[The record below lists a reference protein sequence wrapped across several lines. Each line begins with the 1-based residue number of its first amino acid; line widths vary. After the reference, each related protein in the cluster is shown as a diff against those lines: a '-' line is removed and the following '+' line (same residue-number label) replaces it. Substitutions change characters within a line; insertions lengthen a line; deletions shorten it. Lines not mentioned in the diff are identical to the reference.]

1 MRHGR
6 RSTTSFT
13 LALALAATLAGCTP
27 EPDDPAPEPAAEA
40 LAADLTDGTFDSAPI
55 DDPAVADEQL
65 VAILG
70 DLAAFPREVT
80 ATVVEPAEG
89 ESATDGDAPQVRT
102 VELTWSVDLGEG
114 VDPLETTTS
123 TTLTLTDPDGDGE
136 ESAAWTTAWSPTLVH
151 PEATADSVIAV
162 RRTQAVRGDVNGRD
176 GDPIVIDRP
185 VFRIGIDKANLT
197 QDRWQPA
204 AEALAAALELDDQPG
219 YVQRVLDAG
228 AAAFP
233 VALTIRQGDEQSYDT
248 QTLRGMEGVLLQ
260 EDSIPLAPT
269 STFARAI
276 LGGVG
281 EATAEIVESSQ
292 GQVVAG
298 DVVGTSGL
306 QRTYDDQLRGTPA
319 TQVVLTDPAGDVLL
333 GGRDAVEGTD
343 LGTTLDVDLQIYA
356 EQRLADVPSA
366 SAVVAIQP
374 STGAVLVAASGPGSA
389 GLNTAT
395 VGQYAPG
402 STFKVATALALIR
415 SGLTPDSPVECTPTV
430 TVDGREF
437 QNFPG
442 YPAASVGTIPLR
454 EAIAQSC
461 NTALISQNAA
471 ISSADVAEAAASLG
485 IGASLPEG
493 EAWPFPYFSGS
504 VPTDATGTTHAA
516 DLIGQ
521 GDVLASPLAMAGVAA
536 SVAAGRTVV
545 PALVEVAEPPVPV
558 APTVPLTTEEA
569 QTLQELMYGV
579 VQSGSSTFL
588 QSVPGDPVGA
598 KSGTAQFGT
607 EDPPQTHAWMIA
619 FQGDLAVAV
628 LVEVGDYGTATAGP
642 IISDVLTFA
651 ASAD

>member
-6 RSTTSFT
+6 RLSTSFT
-13 LALALAATLAGCTP
+13 LALALAVTLVGCTP
-27 EPDDPAPEPAAEA
+27 EPEDPDPRPAADA
-40 LAADLTDGTFDSAPI
+40 LATDLEDGTFDAAPL
-55 DDPAVADEQL
+55 DAPDVADEQL
-65 VAILG
+65 ASILG

-80 ATVVEPAEG
+80 ATVVEPAEEDGAG
-89 ESATDGDAPQVRT
+89 EDAPEVRA
-102 VELTWSVDLGEG
+102 VELTWSIDLGEG

-136 ESAAWTTAWSPTLVH
+136 EPPVWTTVWSPTLVH
-151 PEATADSVIAV
+151 PEATAESVVTV
-162 RRTQAVRGDVNGRD
+162 RRTQAARGDVNGRD
-176 GDPIVIDRP
+176 GAPIVVDRP

-204 AEALAAALELDDQPG
+204 AEALAAALALDDQAG

-248 QTLRGMEGVLLQ
+248 QTLRGLEGVLLT

-281 EATAEIVESSQ
+281 EATAEIVDASQ

-306 QRTYDDQLRGTPA
+306 QRTYDAELRGTPA
-319 TQVVLTDPAGDVLL
+319 TQIVLTDPAGDVLL
-333 GGRDAVEGTD
+333 GGSDAVEGAD
-343 LGTTLDVDLQIYA
+343 LSTTLDVDLQIYA
-356 EQRLADVPSA
+356 EQRLADVTSA
-366 SAVVAIQP
+366 SAVVAVQP
-374 STGAVLVAASGPGSA
+374 STGAVLAAASGPGSA
-389 GLNTAT
+389 GLSTAT

-402 STFKVATALALIR
+402 STFKVATALALVR

-442 YPAASVGTIPLR
+442 YPGTSVGTIPLR

-461 NTALISQNAA
+461 NTALIAQSATV
-471 ISSADVAEAAASLG
+471 SSADVADAAASLG
-485 IGASLPEG
+485 IGAALPEG
-493 EAWPFPYFSGS
+493 EAWPFPYFSGT

-521 GDVLASPLAMAGVAA
+521 GEVLASPLAMAGVAA

-545 PALVEVAEPPVPV
+545 PTLVEVSEPPVPV
-558 APTVPLTTEEA
+558 APSVPLTTEEA
-569 QTLQELMYGV
+569 QMLQELMFGV
-579 VQSGSSTFL
+579 VRTGSSTFL

-607 EDPPQTHAWMIA
+607 QDPPQTHAWMIA

-642 IISDVLTFA
+642 IIADVLTFA
-651 ASAD
+651 ATGA

>member
-6 RSTTSFT
+6 RLTTSFT
-13 LALALAATLAGCTP
+13 LALALAVTLVGCTP
-27 EPDDPAPEPAAEA
+27 EPEDPDPRPAADA
-40 LAADLTDGTFDSAPI
+40 LATDLEDGTFDAAPL
-55 DDPAVADEQL
+55 DAPDVADEQL
-65 VAILG
+65 ASILG

-80 ATVVEPAEG
+80 ATVVEPAED
-89 ESATDGDAPQVRT
+89 DGDGEDAPEVRT
-102 VELTWSVDLGEG
+102 VELTWSIDLGEG

-123 TTLTLTDPDGDGE
+123 ATLTLTDPDGDGE
-136 ESAAWTTAWSPTLVH
+136 DPAAWTTVWSPTLVH
-151 PEATADSVIAV
+151 PEATAESVVTV
-162 RRTQAVRGDVNGRD
+162 RRTQAARGDVNGRD
-176 GDPIVIDRP
+176 GAPIVIDRP
-185 VFRIGIDKANLT
+185 VFRVGIDKANLT
-197 QDRWQPA
+197 EDRWQPA
-204 AEALAAALELDDQPG
+204 AEALAAALELDDQAG
-219 YVQRVLDAG
+219 YVQRVLGAG

-233 VALTIRQGDEQSYDT
+233 VALTIRQGDEGSYDT
-248 QTLRGMEGVLLQ
+248 QALRAMEGVLLQ
-260 EDSIPLAPT
+260 EDTIPLAPT

-281 EATAEIVESSQ
+281 EATAEIVDASQ

-306 QRTYDDQLRGTPA
+306 QRTYDADLRGTPA
-319 TQVVLTDPAGDVLL
+319 TQIVLTDPAGDVLL
-333 GGRDAVEGTD
+333 GGSDAVEGAD
-343 LGTTLDVDLQIYA
+343 LSTTLDVDLQIYA
-356 EQRLADVPSA
+356 EQRLADVTSA

-374 STGAVLVAASGPGSA
+374 STGAVLAAASGPGSS
-389 GLNTAT
+389 GLSTAT

-442 YPAASVGTIPLR
+442 YPETSVGTIPLR

-461 NTALISQNAA
+461 NTALIAQSAS
-471 ISSADVAEAAASLG
+471 ITSADVADAAASLG
-485 IGASLPEG
+485 IGAALPEG
-493 EAWPFPYFSGS
+493 EAWTFPYFSGT

-521 GDVLASPLAMAGVAA
+521 GEVLASPLAMAGVAA

-545 PALVEVAEPPVPV
+545 PTLVEVAEPPVPV
-558 APTVPLTTEEA
+558 APAVPLTTEEA
-569 QTLQELMYGV
+569 QTLQELMFGV
-579 VQSGSSTFL
+579 VRTGSSTFL

-642 IISDVLTFA
+642 IIADVLTFA
-651 ASAD
+651 ATGA

>member
-6 RSTTSFT
+6 RSVIPLT
-13 LALALAATLAGCTP
+13 LALALALPLVGCTP
-27 EPDDPAPEPAAEA
+27 EPDDPEPEPAAEA
-40 LAADLTDGTFDSAPI
+40 LAADLADGTFDGAPI
-55 DDPAVADEQL
+55 ADPDVATEQL
-65 VAILG
+65 ASILG

-80 ATVVEPAEG
+80 AAVAPPAEG
-89 ESATDGDAPQVRT
+89 SGDGDAPEVRT
-102 VELTWSVDLGEG
+102 VELTWTVDLGEG
-114 VDPLETTTS
+114 VDPLELTTS
-123 TTLTLTDPDGDGE
+123 TTMTLTDPDGDGE
-136 ESAAWTTAWSPTLVH
+136 EPAAWTTAWTPTLVH
-151 PEATADSVIAV
+151 PEATAESVVTV

-176 GDPIVIDRP
+176 GAPIVVDRP
-185 VFRIGIDKANLT
+185 VYRIGIDKANLT
-197 QDRWQPA
+197 EDRWQPA
-204 AEALAAALELDDQPG
+204 AEALATALELDDQAG

-233 VALTIRQGDEQSYDT
+233 VALTIRQSDEQRYDT

-260 EDSIPLAPT
+260 QDSIPLAPT

-281 EATAEIVESSQ
+281 EATAEIVDASQ

-306 QRTYDDQLRGTPA
+306 QRTYDVQLRGTPA
-319 TQVVLTDPAGDVLL
+319 TQIVLTDPAGDYLL
-333 GGRDAVEGTD
+333 GGSDAVAGVD
-343 LGTTLDVDLQIYA
+343 LSTTLDVDLQVYA

-366 SAVVAIQP
+366 SAVVALQS
-374 STGAVLVAASGPGSA
+374 STGAVLAAASGPGSA
-389 GLNTAT
+389 GLSTAT

-402 STFKVATALALIR
+402 STFKVATALALVR
-415 SGLTPDSPVECTPTV
+415 AGLTPDSPVECTPTV

-437 QNFPG
+437 RNFPG
-442 YPAASVGTIPLR
+442 YPEGSVGTIPLR

-461 NTALISQNAA
+461 NTALIAQSAS
-471 ISSADVAEAAASLG
+471 ITSADVADAAASLG
-485 IGASLPEG
+485 IGAALPEG

-545 PALVEVAEPPVPV
+545 PTLVEVEEASVPV
-558 APTVPLTTEEA
+558 APAVPLTAEEA

-579 VQSGSSTFL
+579 VESGSSTFL
-588 QSVPGDPVGA
+588 QSVPGEGVGA
-598 KSGTAQFGT
+598 KSGTAQFGS

-619 FQGDLAVAV
+619 VQGDLAVAV

-642 IISDVLTFA
+642 IIADVLTFA
-651 ASAD
+651 ATGA